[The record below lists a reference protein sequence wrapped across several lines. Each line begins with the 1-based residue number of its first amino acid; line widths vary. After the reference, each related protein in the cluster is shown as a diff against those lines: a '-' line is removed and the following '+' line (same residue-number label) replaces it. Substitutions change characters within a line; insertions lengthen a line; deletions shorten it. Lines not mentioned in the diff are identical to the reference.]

1 MYKKKFFFFFLLI
14 FINFIYIKNSFA
26 IDPYSFVQETADRAS
41 EALNKRQSKEEK
53 MEILKTIAKET
64 VDIRG
69 IGFYSL
75 GKHRKNMSNQKKEE
89 YLEIFSKYFLKTFSS
104 RLAEYTDPRIRVDSQ
119 KKLSDKYTMVSST
132 LLATQDKP
140 EIKIDWR
147 VVTKDPDNPLIIDVV
162 IEGVSLAKVQ
172 KEEFNSI
179 IQSNDGDINS
189 LFNNLKKFVEKELSP
204 TSLFKSQL
212 LFVYDLFP
220 ISQTFFQCC
229 PSGKS
234 NKI

>member
-64 VDIRG
+64 VDIKG

-75 GKHRKNMSNQKKEE
+75 GKHRKSMSDQKKEE
-89 YLEIFSKYFLKTFSS
+89 YLEIFNKYFLKTFSS

-132 LLATQDKP
+132 LLATEDKP
-140 EIKIDWR
+140 ELKIDWR

-179 IQSNDGDINS
+179 IQSNDGDMNA
-189 LFNNLKKFVEKELSP
+189 LFKNLKDFVEKE
-204 TSLFKSQL
+204 
-212 LFVYDLFP
+212 
-220 ISQTFFQCC
+220 
-229 PSGKS
+229 
-234 NKI
+234 